1 MKKIS
6 IKKPT
11 VYFLCFLLI
20 PFFKP
25 VGLTYYESINR
36 IFQIWKLM
44 SMFIMILIMCIPIV
58 CNRKFDMIVI
68 KKNGFWGLYLFW
80 IIYILNNLINRIDI
94 GDIVNNAVTSVFLLG
109 IIRYAVKNNWEN
121 DLLKSL
127 QFIFKI
133 YIVIQLISVFIINQ
147 GVILFEPIKDDYTYF
162 LGTDNYSAFAV
173 YPMLGVILFYEYLN
187 QNTKKIN
194 QGFLLT
200 ILVTISYLY
209 IKSMTAFSCGAF
221 LIFLLIA
228 YINKKSVTNY
238 INFYTSIILLI
249 LLFVSIQYGHVQMVF
264 SHFLENILHKGIT
277 LNSRT
282 YIWEASV
289 GLIKNKILTG
299 YGSFSNEQITNYI
312 LYGTSH
318 AHNIF
323 LELLLRTGII
333 GSVGYLWFII
343 GCAKNN
349 KQYLNKKPINLLTA
363 TLIAYIVLGFMDYYV
378 TFQYFYCFMGIF
390 YYAYCFIEKE
400 S

>member
-1 MKKIS
+1 
-6 IKKPT
+6 
-11 VYFLCFLLI
+11 
-20 PFFKP
+20 
-25 VGLTYYESINR
+25 
-36 IFQIWKLM
+36 
-44 SMFIMILIMCIPIV
+44 
-58 CNRKFDMIVI
+58 
-68 KKNGFWGLYLFW
+68 
-80 IIYILNNLINRIDI
+80 
-94 GDIVNNAVTSVFLLG
+94 
-109 IIRYAVKNNWEN
+109 
-121 DLLKSL
+121 
-127 QFIFKI
+127 
-133 YIVIQLISVFIINQ
+133 
-147 GVILFEPIKDDYTYF
+147 
-162 LGTDNYSAFAV
+162 
-173 YPMLGVILFYEYLN
+173 MLGVILFYEYLN
-187 QNTKKIN
+187 RNTKKIN